1 MVTTS
6 GRTSSPRVSENT
18 ATAREVLRKALEQAN
33 GAIRSNAALILLT
46 EDPETVHDARVAVRR
61 LRSQLKTF
69 KRCFDDPWRRE
80 LQHDLGILG
89 DELAALRDSE
99 VLLDL
104 VLCQVARMP
113 SGDRL
118 AAAGLLPAL
127 IERRDNA
134 RREAMLAMASHHHMQ
149 VLERITVAATHA
161 RTSSL
166 GSQDAREVLAPMVDK
181 EFRRTE
187 AAARRARKV
196 GSATSLHHL
205 RLAAKRLRYAAE
217 VLEPV
222 AGKAAKRRS
231 KRAARLQD
239 VLGAHHDAV
248 IAADWLRDA
257 SYQAAS
263 PTESFA
269 AGMLAASVR
278 RNARDAQRKWP
289 TVWKRLAAT
298 RELTS

>member
-6 GRTSSPRVSENT
+6 GRTSSPRVSGNAVT
-18 ATAREVLRKALEQAN
+18 VREVLRKALEQAN

-80 LQHDLGILG
+80 LQHDLGTLG
-89 DELAALRDSE
+89 DELAALRDAE

-104 VLCQVARMP
+104 VLCEVARLP

-166 GSQDAREVLAPMVDK
+166 GSQDARAVLAPMVDQ

-205 RLAAKRLRYAAE
+205 RLAAKRLRYAAD

-263 PTESFA
+263 PAESFA

-289 TVWKRLAAT
+289 KVWKRLAAT
-298 RELTS
+298 RELTP